1 MDISYKWLQQF
12 VNLDVNPKD
21 FVHKMCMTGT
31 ETTGYSCHA
40 DKIKNVVVGQ
50 IVKIE
55 KHPDAD
61 KLLVC
66 SVNIGQSEN
75 IQIVT
80 AAQNVSEGDL
90 VPVALHKSMLYDGAK
105 ITKGKL
111 RGVESQGMFC
121 SVAEL
126 GLTIHDYPGAIEDG
140 ILILQEGKLGE
151 DICKTLSLD
160 DIVFE
165 VDISTNRPDCLSVIG
180 VARESAVTFGL
191 PFKTETPKI
200 NNFSN
205 DKIEDYL
212 SVTVEAKDLCPRYTA
227 RIVKNVKIGPSP
239 LWMVERLRSSG
250 VRSINNIVDIT
261 NYVMLEYGQPMHA
274 FDYSFVDGKEIIV
287 RNAKDGEIM
296 KTLDSEE
303 RVLTPE
309 MLVIADNKK
318 PIAVAGVMGGENS
331 EIKDDTTSVVFESA
345 NFFGVSVRR
354 TAKALGMRTESSS
367 RFEKGLDPT
376 LTELALDRAC
386 QLVEMLGAGEIVSG
400 VIDVDNSDKSQVTV
414 TLEKDWI
421 NKYIS
426 ANLSEEEMID
436 ILISLGFAVEDNII
450 YVPSFRRD
458 IENKYDISE
467 EIARIYGYDNI
478 PPASF
483 NSDVSGGGYSEK
495 QKFDRKLNEL
505 LRAVG
510 LSEILT
516 YTFVSPKVFDKLRI
530 PADSSLRDVL
540 KIKNPLGE
548 DTSVMRTT
556 TLHSMMEV
564 LSRNYN
570 NRNSEAYLYEIGK
583 VYIKNADET
592 KLPEENE
599 IITIGFYDNT
609 EKSDFFTIKGMV
621 QETLKGLNIKEAEYI
636 PCKNNPSYHP
646 GRAAY
651 IKIDDKIVGLLGQI
665 HPKAAENY
673 EIDKS
678 VYCAEISLEA
688 IYSSQAAA
696 KQFKPLPK
704 HPAAT
709 RDLALIC
716 KNEVYNADIEKEIKS
731 AGGKL
736 LESVKLFDVYTGSQ
750 VGEGHKS
757 LAYSLTF
764 RKEDGTLS
772 DSEADKIIENIL
784 SALEKIDIKIR

>member
-90 VPVALHKSMLYDGAK
+90 VPVALHKSMLYDGTK

-191 PFKTETPKI
+191 PFKTETPII

-367 RFEKGLDPT
+367 RFEKGLDPD
-376 LTELALDRAC
+376 LTEIALDRAC

-414 TLEKDWI
+414 ALEKDWI

-609 EKSDFFTIKGMV
+609 EKSDFFTLKGMV

-636 PCKNNPSYHP
+636 PCKNNPSYHL

-750 VGEGHKS
+750 VGEGNKS